1 MYRCLGSEEMKINEC
16 KHSTAASE
24 LSSPD
29 SGPGSDTAACAI
41 DCRAGKRTFAKID
54 VTHQGIGGLVSIVSY
69 GHLSL
74 NVLVSVFN
82 VIALVG
88 TFNQEKALVGAF
100 SAIVKL

>member
-1 MYRCLGSEEMKINEC
+1 MCRCLSVAEMKINEC

-29 SGPGSDTAACAI
+29 SGSDTAACAI